1 MDERSAPPRPAHE
14 LPGDAPRP
22 TPLLVLGLGN
32 LLCGDDGLGAAAVAR
47 LDRDWEAPDGT
58 LVLDGGTLGL
68 ALLSCFEDARDVILV
83 DAVSADEPAGALVR
97 LTGEEVAPAVLHRLS
112 PHQIGVADI
121 LESARL
127 RGRFPERLVLLGLV
141 PLTFRLSIE
150 RSPAVES
157 RLQRLVD
164 EVVAEARRMGH
175 VFVRR
180 PSDQAG
186 SRDRGPVA
194 RVFGL

>member
-1 MDERSAPPRPAHE
+1 MSDRSGQE
-14 LPGDAPRP
+14 LAGDVPKS
-22 TPLLVLGLGN
+22 TSLLILGLGN

-47 LDRDWEAPDGT
+47 LDRDWEAPGGT

-68 ALLSCFEDARDVILV
+68 ALLPYFEDARDVILV
-83 DAVSADEPAGALVR
+83 DAIRGDGPAGALVR

-121 LESARL
+121 LDGARL
-127 RGRFPERLVLLGLV
+127 RGRCPDRLVLLGLV
-141 PLTFRLSIE
+141 PLTLRLGIE

-157 RLQRLVD
+157 CLPRLVD
-164 EVVAEARRMGH
+164 EIVAEARRMGY

-180 PSDQAG
+180 PNDQTG
-186 SRDRGPVA
+186 SRDRGDVA

>member
-1 MDERSAPPRPAHE
+1 MDKQI
-14 LPGDAPRP
+14 
-22 TPLLVLGLGN
+22 PLLVLGLGN

-68 ALLSCFEDARDVILV
+68 ALLPYFEDAHDVILV
-83 DAVSADEPAGALVR
+83 DAIRGDGPAGALVR

-121 LESARL
+121 LDGARL
-127 RGRFPERLVLLGLV
+127 HGRCPDRLVLLGLV
-141 PLTFRLSIE
+141 PLTFRLGIE

-157 RLQRLVD
+157 RLPRLV
-164 EVVAEARRMGH
+164 EEIVAEARRMGH

-180 PSDQAG
+180 PSDQTG
-186 SRDRGPVA
+186 SRDRGDVA